1 MLGQPLSYRYFVGHT
16 TLFLINT
23 TQIELTEIVFQ
34 KFLRILPTI
43 NKITNTMKI
52 KQILLALGTIFC
64 MNAMAQDFEVSPLK
78 LSFTAEP
85 GESQTKFITLK
96 NHSGKT
102 ETFMFKLN
110 DMNIDANGSIQYL
123 ESGSLRYSVA
133 DWISIAPSF
142 FELGP
147 QEEKQVAVTMQQ
159 PTNEFGSKWGILFV
173 YTAQEQTAF
182 DADKSVHAGVNV
194 SARIA
199 ITVTQTPGS
208 NKNYRAT
215 ISNLSETTADNQTTR
230 TFSAMVNNLTE
241 LITEC
246 HVSMIAT
253 NLETEEEI
261 VIDPITFQLYPRAS
275 RRVQLE
281 FNKPLKK
288 GRYSLAAILD
298 YGTRGSQNNL
308 EGTQIIISAE

>member
-1 MLGQPLSYRYFVGHT
+1 
-16 TLFLINT
+16 
-23 TQIELTEIVFQ
+23 
-34 KFLRILPTI
+34 
-43 NKITNTMKI
+43 
-52 KQILLALGTIFC
+52 
-64 MNAMAQDFEVSPLK
+64 MAQDFEVSPLK
-78 LSFTAEP
+78 LNFTAEP
-85 GESQTKFITLK
+85 GESQTKFVTLK

-102 ETFMFKLN
+102 ETFMFKLS
-110 DMNIDANGSIQYL
+110 DMNIDANGDSQYI

-147 QEEKQVAVTMQQ
+147 QEEKQVAVTIQQ
-159 PTNEFGSKWGILFV
+159 PTNEFGSKWGVLFV

-182 DADKSVHAGVNV
+182 DADKSVRAGVNI
-194 SARIA
+194 SARVA
-199 ITVTQTPGS
+199 ITVTQTPAS

-215 ISNLSETTADNQTTR
+215 ISNLSETTTVGQNTR

-246 HVSMIAT
+246 RVSMIAT
-253 NLETEEEI
+253 NLETEEETI
-261 VIDPITFQLYPRAS
+261 IEPTTFQLYPRAS

-281 FNKPLKK
+281 FNKPLAK

-308 EGTQIIISAE
+308 EGTQIIITAE